1 MRMEQKRT
9 CILPELLAPAGDLES
24 LKAAV
29 DFGADAVYLGAQ
41 RFGMRSSPKNFD
53 LETLAQG
60 VAYAHGRGV
69 RVYLTCNILMHN
81 DDLPYLPDFFREA
94 ERCGVDA
101 LIVTDLAALSLA
113 KQCVPGMELH
123 ISTQEGITNYLAAD
137 SFIQLGARRVVL
149 ARELPLEEVS
159 QIARQLPPDAE
170 VECFVHGSMCVSF
183 SGRCLLSEYFT
194 GRDANRGDCCQP
206 CRWKYA
212 LMESTR
218 EGEYLP
224 VDETEEGTFILSS
237 KDMCM
242 IEHIPDL
249 VNAGIRSLKIEGRAK
264 AAYYTA
270 VVTNAYR
277 CALDAYAANP
287 SDDFRTPD
295 WIVQELEK
303 VSHRTYCTGY
313 FYDHP
318 NRCGQI
324 HNHAGYIRG
333 WQVAA
338 VVDRCGDGRCFVT
351 QRNRFFDGE
360 QLEILPHGRPPF
372 TVQVR
377 DLRDETG
384 SPIAN
389 APHPMMRASFRCEI
403 PVEGGA
409 IVRRKNVDKNE

>member
-1 MRMEQKRT
+1 MMNHRV
-9 CILPELLAPAGDLES
+9 ILPELLAPAGDMES

-29 DFGADAVYLGAQ
+29 DFGADAVYVGAE

-53 LETLAQG
+53 LETLARG
-60 VAYAHGRGV
+60 VEYAHSRNV

-81 DDLPYLPDFFREA
+81 ADLPHLPDFFRQV

-101 LIVTDLAALSLA
+101 LIVTDLATLALA
-113 KQCVPGMELH
+113 REHVPQMEIH
-123 ISTQEGITNYLAAD
+123 ISTQEGITNYLAAQT
-137 SFIQLGARRVVL
+137 FIQMGAKRVVL
-149 ARELPLEEVS
+149 ARELPLDEIVE
-159 QIARQLPPDAE
+159 ITARLPRDAE
-170 VECFVHGSMCVSF
+170 VECFIHGSMCVSF

-218 EGEYLP
+218 EGEYFP
-224 VDETEEGTFILSS
+224 IDETEDGTFILSS

-249 VNAGIRSLKIEGRAK
+249 VRSGIRSLKIEGRAK

-277 CALDAYAANP
+277 CALDAYATNP
-287 SDDFRTPD
+287 SVDFSTPH
-295 WIVQELEK
+295 WIVEELEK
-303 VSHRTYCTGY
+303 VSHRSYCTGY
-313 FYDHP
+313 YYDHP
-318 NRCGQI
+318 RDCGNI
-324 HNHAGYIRG
+324 HNHSGYIRG

-338 VVDRCGDGRCFVT
+338 IAEQWENGRCYVT

-360 QLEILPHGRPPF
+360 ELEILPHGRQPF
-372 TVQVR
+372 TVKVC
-377 DLRDETG
+377 DLRDGEG
-384 SPIAN
+384 NPIEN
-389 APHPMMRASFRCEI
+389 APHPMMPASFKCEL
-403 PVEGGA
+403 PVEHGA
-409 IVRRKNVDKNE
+409 IIRRKNM

>member
-1 MRMEQKRT
+1 MMNHGVN
-9 CILPELLAPAGDLES
+9 LPELLAPAGDIES

-29 DFGADAVYLGAQ
+29 DFGADAVYLGAE

-53 LETLAQG
+53 LETLARG
-60 VAYAHGRGV
+60 VEYAHSRNV

-81 DDLPYLPDFFREA
+81 TDLPLLPDFLKA
-94 ERCGVDA
+94 VERCGVDA
-101 LIVTDLAALSLA
+101 LIVTDLATLTLA
-113 KQCVPGMELH
+113 REHVPGMEIH
-123 ISTQEGITNYLAAD
+123 ISTQEGITNYLAAQ
-137 SFIQLGARRVVL
+137 SFIRMGAKRVVL
-149 ARELPLEEVS
+149 ARELPLDE
-159 QIARQLPPDAE
+159 IAEITSNLPDDAE

-194 GRDANRGDCCQP
+194 RRDANRGDCCQP

-218 EGEYLP
+218 EGEYFP
-224 VDETEEGTFILSS
+224 IDETEDGTFILSS

-249 VNAGIRSLKIEGRAK
+249 VRSGIRSLKIEGRAK

-287 SDDFRTPD
+287 SEDFQTPR
-295 WIVQELEK
+295 WIVEELDK
-303 VSHRTYCTGY
+303 VSHRSYCTGY
-313 FYDHP
+313 YYDHP
-318 NRCGQI
+318 RDCGNI
-324 HNHAGYIRG
+324 HNHPGYIRG

-338 VVDRCGDGRCFVT
+338 IVDHCEGGRCFAT

-360 QLEILPHGRPPF
+360 ELEILPHGRQPVP
-372 TVQVR
+372 VKVS
-377 DLRDETG
+377 DLRDGEG
-384 SPIAN
+384 NLIEN
-389 APHPMMRASFRCEI
+389 APHPMMAVSFKCEI
-403 PVEGGA
+403 PIEGGA
-409 IVRRKNVDKNE
+409 IVRRKNV